1 FENCYFE
8 DCQFNNIQLYEPINN
23 TVGSEKNKPIIGMF
37 KGCFISKCKIE
48 NYRCETS
55 KVYNVTQ
62 PVSINEKLGSYLFMQ
77 SFVQDCTIQGG
88 YCPGSSILLSHFYNC
103 NIAGLD
109 AHRMDFLANSFNK
122 SNYDEIR
129 GPDTGTVFYNCNLKH
144 IKINDGLREDGSD
157 RSMFNP
163 KEYFSDYIE
172 RRSRNLKL
180 DDNFSKCVESIKKGT
195 DSSFS
200 KKNTENNNVF
210 FKNSNLIGANL
221 GYYYSGDRCKDCAI
235 DPNTNYSKDGLT
247 AQKYMYMDLDGAI
260 SKEQISDFL
269 KKVSAINIDVINF
282 YNSESKTK
290 EKYKNAFLELESFL
304 STLYVENKSYEGKYH
319 FDNSRIEFFI
329 FKDMQVKAQNI
340 ISNMIENDRI
350 KFVESIINKMIPPP
364 DGTILTENPKEYV
377 QKQIKESHKESATN
391 VTFDYKELAPIF
403 EGVQKKQIEALS
415 NQLEHIK
422 SFKTDYDSRLNKF
435 ARDFHYLSSAFS
447 INRQDLLKNYQEIR
461 ASITDYDDLLR
472 EIKELT
478 ISRDK
483 SVDDKRT
490 LFDKKRDN
498 WNSQEVQDEV
508 KALNEDI
515 SDSDNKIRSKL
526 NIVQNHRRENQY
538 KANKN
543 ISNAMLNIL
552 DWFERY
558 PDIVININ
566 QA

>member
-1 FENCYFE
+1 
-8 DCQFNNIQLYEPINN
+8 
-23 TVGSEKNKPIIGMF
+23 
-37 KGCFISKCKIE
+37 
-48 NYRCETS
+48 
-55 KVYNVTQ
+55 
-62 PVSINEKLGSYLFMQ
+62 
-77 SFVQDCTIQGG
+77 
-88 YCPGSSILLSHFYNC
+88 
-103 NIAGLD
+103 
-109 AHRMDFLANSFNK
+109 
-122 SNYDEIR
+122 
-129 GPDTGTVFYNCNLKH
+129 
-144 IKINDGLREDGSD
+144 
-157 RSMFNP
+157 
-163 KEYFSDYIE
+163 
-172 RRSRNLKL
+172 

-260 SKEQISDFL
+260 SKEQIPDFL

-329 FKDMQVKAQNI
+329 FKDMQENAQNI
-340 ISNMIENDRI
+340 INNMIENDRI

-435 ARDFHYLSSAFS
+435 ARDFQYLSSAFS

-558 PDIVININ
+558 PDIVKNIN